1 MKVLDTAF
9 AKGFIR
15 VCDDGFNQN
24 WHERNGGNLS
34 YRIKPE
40 EVESVKEELSY
51 DGKWQPVGAS
61 VPALSGEYFMVSGS
75 GRFMRNMILEPETNC
90 CIIEVDQTGENYR
103 ICWGLVKGGMP
114 TSELPTHLMNHEVKK
129 RVSNGRH
136 RVIYHAHT
144 TNVIALTFVLPLK
157 DEIFTRELWE
167 MATECP
173 VVFPDGVGVIG
184 WMVPGGRKIALETGK
199 LMEKYDAVIWAH
211 HGMFCSGESFDLTFG
226 LMHTIEKSAGILI
239 KVLSMKPD
247 KLQTITPDNFRDLAG
262 AFHLQLPERFLY
274 EKEE

>member
-75 GRFMRNMILEPETNC
+75 GRFMRSMILEPETNC

-103 ICWGLVKGGMP
+103 ICWGLVKGGRP
-114 TSELPTHLMNHEVKK
+114 TSELPTHLMKI
-129 RVSNGRH
+129 GR
-136 RVIYHAHT
+136 AH
-144 TNVIALTFVLPLK
+144 V
-157 DEIFTRELWE
+157 
-167 MATECP
+167 
-173 VVFPDGVGVIG
+173 
-184 WMVPGGRKIALETGK
+184 
-199 LMEKYDAVIWAH
+199 
-211 HGMFCSGESFDLTFG
+211 
-226 LMHTIEKSAGILI
+226 
-239 KVLSMKPD
+239 
-247 KLQTITPDNFRDLAG
+247 
-262 AFHLQLPERFLY
+262 
-274 EKEE
+274 

>member
-75 GRFMRNMILEPETNC
+75 GTHMAFTSC
-90 CIIEVDQTGENYR
+90 FTDVDQ
-103 ICWGLVKGGMP
+103 IVFA
-114 TSELPTHLMNHEVKK
+114 
-129 RVSNGRH
+129 VS
-136 RVIYHAHT
+136 
-144 TNVIALTFVLPLK
+144 
-157 DEIFTRELWE
+157 
-167 MATECP
+167 
-173 VVFPDGVGVIG
+173 
-184 WMVPGGRKIALETGK
+184 
-199 LMEKYDAVIWAH
+199 
-211 HGMFCSGESFDLTFG
+211 
-226 LMHTIEKSAGILI
+226 
-239 KVLSMKPD
+239 
-247 KLQTITPDNFRDLAG
+247 DNTD
-262 AFHLQLPERFLY
+262 
-274 EKEE
+274 